1 MRILAGAFISI
12 ALAGCTTVV
21 SETVEGPYYTQG
33 FTDGCRTAE
42 ARRAAFDTR
51 SYRDEAL
58 FETQESYRGG
68 WRAGY
73 AECQRETIDADKPT
87 LEGELNTRF

>member
-1 MRILAGAFISI
+1 MRFL
-12 ALAGCTTVV
+12 ALALILSAAAGCSTTTT
-21 SETVEGPYYTQG
+21 ETIEGPYYTQG

-51 SYRDEAL
+51 SFRDEAL
-58 FETQESYRGG
+58 FETQDSYRGG

-73 AECQRETIDADKPT
+73 AECQRQTIDADKPT
-87 LEGELNTRF
+87 LEGEINNPF